1 MYISNTDL
9 LPPLFD
15 RVLAYFD
22 VERSGALLREDIVKG
37 LENGIVNAAAAHARA
52 QADRPVQPGS
62 PAAVGSGMAWAMGKP
77 AVAPGTSMTL
87 TTSDRLSGA
96 DISRAALVQQ
106 LQAHTD
112 LDAALLEIGLLL
124 VEAQIDLRL
133 KGGGAFKI
141 SGIEFSRPHTERP
154 GTEPPI
160 DIAMW
165 CRSVL
170 APALQSA
177 TDDKPSVW
185 TAFGKRRPAGI
196 RVLVDSLQLNAT
208 LRDAVP
214 YDIRVD
220 RHLVEPLLAEPRSDQ
235 RIRLLHISDL
245 HLAADLSEPGRKLAR
260 PVLAPTHSFETA
272 RFVASAVSALQP
284 RYDAVV
290 ATGDL
295 TTDGARESFE
305 TVLQYVQSGSITG
318 ANPMR
323 IAAYGLNA
331 SRSQRILL
339 PGNHDRYAG
348 ATITGQRLDLTCEDV
363 LGTPREYPYLLGYR
377 PHGREADSLTLL
389 FLVFDSS
396 LQAGRGSGL
405 SPADWKRALAKG
417 EIRDAELLQ
426 ARKLVESKAAQPR
439 VERIGGGFID
449 FDPGKTLRIA
459 LLHHHPVTKY
469 ARPAPP
475 GDRSTLLGWMK
486 EKFVKPV
493 QDFQGEQ
500 VAESMA
506 MENSDAFL
514 RCCFDCGMQLILFG
528 HQHYP
533 YQRLVLDKGAPVAA
547 SPFGPGTG
555 HMRAFCCPT
564 TLQYDAPANGF
575 YVFDFESET
584 HIEWAMYGNFR
595 VEGRPAAPMKLLQ
608 RKSFDLSAA
617 PSAEE
622 FEESYALGH

>member
-1 MYISNTDL
+1 
-9 LPPLFD
+9 
-15 RVLAYFD
+15 
-22 VERSGALLREDIVKG
+22 
-37 LENGIVNAAAAHARA
+37 
-52 QADRPVQPGS
+52 
-62 PAAVGSGMAWAMGKP
+62 
-77 AVAPGTSMTL
+77 
-87 TTSDRLSGA
+87 
-96 DISRAALVQQ
+96 
-106 LQAHTD
+106 
-112 LDAALLEIGLLL
+112 
-124 VEAQIDLRL
+124 
-133 KGGGAFKI
+133 
-141 SGIEFSRPHTERP
+141 
-154 GTEPPI
+154 
-160 DIAMW
+160 MW

-177 TDDKPSVW
+177 TEDRPSVW

-196 RVLVDSLQLNAT
+196 RVLIDTLQLSGT

-214 YDIRVD
+214 YEIRVD

-260 PVLAPTHSFETA
+260 PVLAPTHSFDTA
-272 RFVASAVSALQP
+272 RFVASAVSSLQP

-348 ATITGQRLDLTCEDV
+348 ATVTGQRLDLTCEEV
-363 LGTPREYPYLLGYR
+363 LGTPRGYPYLLGYR

-405 SPADWKRALAKG
+405 SPADWARALAKG

-426 ARKLVESKAAQPR
+426 ARKLIENKAAQPR

-449 FDPGKTLRIA
+449 FNPGKTLRIA

-469 ARPAPP
+469 AKPATP
-475 GDRSTLLGWMK
+475 GDSSTFFGWMK
-486 EKFVKPV
+486 EKLVKPV
-493 QDFQGEQ
+493 QDYQGQQ
-500 VAESMA
+500 VAENMA

-514 RCCFDCGMQLILFG
+514 RCCFDCGIQLVLFG
-528 HQHYP
+528 HQHDP
-533 YQRLVLDKGAPVAA
+533 YQRLILDKVTPAAA
-547 SPFGPGTG
+547 SPFGPGAG
-555 HMRAFCCPT
+555 YMRAFCCPT

-584 HIEWAMYGNFR
+584 R
-595 VEGRPAAPMKLLQ
+595 VEWSMHGNQRVDGQPAAPMKLLQ
-608 RKSFDLSAA
+608 RKSFDLSVP

-622 FEESYALGH
+622 LEECYALEH